1 MANCGEVN
9 FLLTFAS
16 YLAFLVLYKIFFGLI
31 HIYQFKI
38 RACSDDMDYSKEKVN
53 RNTDVTITE
62 IDQQNQETEVLN
74 A

>member
-16 YLAFLVLYKIFFGLI
+16 SLAFLVLYKIFFGLI
-31 HIYQFKI
+31 HICQFKI
-38 RACSDDMDYSKEKVN
+38 RACCDDMDYSKAKVN
-53 RNTDVTITE
+53 RNTDVRITE
-62 IDQQNQETEVLN
+62 IDLQNQETEVLN